1 MWIHTWISQTCFFQT
16 LGLGKVQN
24 HEVRGFLIHTIL
36 RSFTFTYSPNLAHP
50 AMVTFYQ
57 NKTSCSCSASFARA
71 WPASAQNWWACC
83 VFGFGANGSRH
94 ICFPGQEPRHQKKKS
109 KPTPLQSH
117 SKRGPISMSSTL
129 DASFWQNEIKPT
141 AKLVLIWHVQLLRA
155 ENQQLC
161 NIKEKNSLSFSIFK
175 L

>member
-1 MWIHTWISQTCFFQT
+1 MFFSNTWTWKSP
-16 LGLGKVQN
+16 N

-57 NKTSCSCSASFARA
+57 NKTSCFCSASFARA
-71 WPASAQNWWACC
+71 WPASAQNWWALLCFRVWC
-83 VFGFGANGSRH
+83 KWQPAHLFSWTGAS
-94 ICFPGQEPRHQKKKS
+94 PPKKKS